1 MLEDPARFNPLL
13 LQDLAAITQRAAH

>member
-1 MLEDPARFNPLL
+1 MLEDPARFNTLL